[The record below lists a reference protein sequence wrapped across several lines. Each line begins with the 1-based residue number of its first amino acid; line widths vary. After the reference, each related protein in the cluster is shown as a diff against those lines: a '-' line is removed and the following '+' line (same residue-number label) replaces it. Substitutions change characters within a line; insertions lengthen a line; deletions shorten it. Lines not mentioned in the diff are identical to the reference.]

1 MLLLVI
7 SWLYD
12 VESKI
17 LYAVIFFFHII
28 LLSNAI
34 CHIFMVLEPNQ
45 TPLSS
50 LMDDPKIPTTS
61 ASSRPLILINLFE
74 NNQHLTFIN
83 VVN

>member
-1 MLLLVI
+1 
-7 SWLYD
+7 
-12 VESKI
+12 
-17 LYAVIFFFHII
+17 
-28 LLSNAI
+28 
-34 CHIFMVLEPNQ
+34 MVLEPNQ

-74 NNQHLTFIN
+74 NNQHLIFIN